1 MDADALDEI
10 MDELFGDLD
19 VDEVEFARLGL
30 QDALPTATQQKI
42 ESAGNMQAIQVPED
56 PLSQA
61 IEVDPGYR
69 ARPHLKY
76 LSDRIAAAVK
86 DVENGQS
93 RMLKVSMPPRMGK
106 STLSSIHT
114 PVWLLRTHPD
124 WNLGL
129 VSHDPGLAVNWGRQV
144 RDFMVNNETKF
155 GVSLKRDAGAAAE
168 WETTASGGIVS
179 RSVGQSITGR
189 GFKVLLVDDAVKD
202 FADAHSE
209 AKRTALWNWWQ
220 ANAYTRLEGPFL
232 VIFIGTRWHEDDLL
246 GRVASREYEQD
257 PDEWEI
263 IEFPAIAEQD
273 DVLGRKPGE
282 PLLSPLADETPVQAL
297 ERWAKI
303 KKAVGSYAWAALYQQ
318 TPSPAQGA
326 IFNTD
331 WWRYWTTVPA
341 LADKDQD
348 ANSRIVLLNPEEDL
362 KAARWLDSWDM
373 AFKKTDQSDYV
384 VGQRWAQKGA
394 RKYLMYQ
401 ERARRTFTETLA
413 RMKVWCDHSSNEI
426 PFNDKVH
433 ERLVE
438 DKANGTAVID
448 SLKEKIA
455 GIIPIN
461 PTESK
466 EARARAVTPDV
477 EAGNVFIPLPAESG
491 NEWVV
496 DYVSEH
502 RDFPSG
508 AHDDQVD
515 GTSQALSR
523 MRTPQKSSV
532 QSPNKGQ
539 RRAPGNQS
547 RAAAAKTQRSIGKPR
562 IQRRLGA

>member
-1 MDADALDEI
+1 MDAEALDEI

-19 VDEVEFARLGL
+19 VDEMEFTRLGL
-30 QDALPTATQQKI
+30 REALPVQTQRKI
-42 ESAGNMQAIQVPED
+42 EAAGNMQALQVPEN

-69 ARPHLKY
+69 ARPHLEY

-86 DVENGQS
+86 DVEAGHS

-114 PVWLLRTHPD
+114 PVWLLRTHPE
-124 WNLGL
+124 WKLGL

-144 RDFMVNNETKF
+144 RDFMVNHGAQF
-155 GVSLKRDAGAAAE
+155 GVELKRDAGAAAE
-168 WETTASGGIVS
+168 WETTVNGGIVS

-220 ANAYTRLEGPFL
+220 ANAYTRLEGPYL

-246 GRVASREYEQD
+246 GRITSVEYEQD
-257 PDEWEI
+257 PADFEI
-263 IEFPAIAEQD
+263 IEFPAIAQEH

-282 PLLSPLADETPVQAL
+282 PLLSPLSDETPEEAL
-297 ERWAKI
+297 NRWAKI

-318 TPSPAQGA
+318 RPSPAQGA

-331 WWRYWTTVPA
+331 WWRYWTTIPA
-341 LADKDQD
+341 LADKDQTPD
-348 ANSRIVLLNPEEDL
+348 SRIILLDPEEDL
-362 KAARWLDSWDM
+362 KGARWLDSWDM
-373 AFKKTDQSDYV
+373 AFKKTEQSDYV

-413 RMKVWCDHSSNEI
+413 RMRLWGDHSSPDI
-426 PFNDKVH
+426 PFNSKVH

-448 SLKEKIA
+448 TLKDEIS
-455 GIIPIN
+455 GIIAIN

-477 EAGNVFIPLPAESG
+477 EAGNVIIPLPAENG
-491 NEWVV
+491 NEWVT
-496 DYVSEH
+496 DFISEH

-508 AHDDQVD
+508 SHDDQVD

-523 MRTPQKSSV
+523 LRTPQKSSI
-532 QSPNKGQ
+532 Q
-539 RRAPGNQS
+539 RPSQGRRINGS
-547 RAAAAKTQRSIGKPR
+547 RAAAAQTQRRVGKPK
-562 IQRRLGA
+562 IQRRLGS

>member
-1 MDADALDEI
+1 MDAEALDEI

-30 QDALPTATQQKI
+30 QDALPAATQQKI
-42 ESAGNMQAIQVPED
+42 ESAGNMQAIQVPEN

-93 RMLKVSMPPRMGK
+93 RMLKISMPPRMGK

-144 RDFMVNNETKF
+144 RDFMVNNSARF

-168 WETTASGGIVS
+168 WETTANGGIVS

-189 GFKVLLVDDAVKD
+189 GFKVLLIDDAVKD
-202 FADAHSE
+202 FADAHSA
-209 AKRTALWNWWQ
+209 AKREALWNWWQ

-246 GRVASREYEQD
+246 GRVTSLEYEQD
-257 PDEWEI
+257 PAEFEI
-263 IEFPAIAEQD
+263 IEFPAIAQEH

-282 PLLSPLADETPVQAL
+282 PLLSPLSDETPAEAL
-297 ERWAKI
+297 DRWAKI

-318 TPSPAQGA
+318 KPSPAQGA

-331 WWRYWTTVPA
+331 WWRYWTTVPI
-341 LADKDQD
+341 LADKEQTKD
-348 ANSRIVLLNPEEDL
+348 SRVILLNPDEDL
-362 KAARWLDSWDM
+362 KGARWLDSWDM
-373 AFKKTDQSDYV
+373 AFKKTEQSDYV
-384 VGQRWAQKGA
+384 VGQRWAQKA
-394 RKYLMYQ
+394 ANKFLMYQ
-401 ERARRTFTETLA
+401 ERARMTFTETLGKM
-413 RMKVWCDHSSNEI
+413 RQWGDHSGPI
-426 PFNDKVH
+426 PFSNKVH

-448 SLKEKIA
+448 TLKDEIP
-455 GIIPIN
+455 GLIPIN
-461 PTESK
+461 PSDSK
-466 EARARAVTPDV
+466 EARARSVTPDV
-477 EAGNVFIPLPAESG
+477 EAGNVVIPLPAQPG
-491 NEWVV
+491 HEWVV
-496 DYVSEH
+496 DYVSEM

-515 GTSQALSR
+515 STTQALSR

-532 QSPNKGQ
+532 TNPNKTGRRTNSTSRAQAAQTQ
-539 RRAPGNQS
+539 RRVG
-547 RAAAAKTQRSIGKPR
+547 TGR
-562 IQRRLGA
+562 IRR

>member
-1 MDADALDEI
+1 MDAQDLDDLME
-10 MDELFGDLD
+10 DLFGDLD

-30 QDALPTATQQKI
+30 AESLPAAAQQKV
-42 ESAGNMQAIQVPED
+42 ESAHNMQAVQVPED

-61 IEVDPGYR
+61 MEVDPGYR

-86 DVENGQS
+86 DVENGHS

-144 RDFMVNNETKF
+144 RDFMVNNATAF

-168 WETTASGGIVS
+168 WETTANGGIVS

-202 FADAHSE
+202 FADAHSA
-209 AKRTALWNWWQ
+209 AKREALWNWWQ

-246 GRVASREYEQD
+246 GRVTSLEYEQD
-257 PDEWEI
+257 PTEWEI

-282 PLLSPLADETPVQAL
+282 PLLSPLTDETPVEAL
-297 ERWAKI
+297 NRWAKI

-341 LADKDQD
+341 LADKDQ
-348 ANSRIVLLNPEEDL
+348 AGSPRIVLLTDEHL
-362 KAARWLDSWDM
+362 KGARWLDSWDM

-384 VGQRWAQKGA
+384 VGQRWAQKA
-394 RKYLMYQ
+394 ANKFLMYQ
-401 ERARRTFTETLA
+401 ERARMTFTETLGKMRTWGNA
-413 RMKVWCDHSSNEI
+413 AGGT
-426 PFNDKVH
+426 PYADKVH

-448 SLKEKIA
+448 TLRDEIP

-461 PTESK
+461 PTDSK
-466 EARARAVTPDV
+466 EARARSVTPDV
-477 EAGNVFIPLPAESG
+477 EAGNVIIPLPAQPG
-491 NEWVV
+491 HEWVV
-496 DYVSEH
+496 DYVSEM

-515 GTSQALSR
+515 STTQALSR
-523 MRTPQKSSV
+523 MRTPQKSSITK
-532 QSPNKGQ
+532 PPARKI
-539 RRAPGNQS
+539 PTS
-547 RAAAAKTQRSIGKPR
+547 RAHAAQTQRKMGSPR
-562 IQRRLGA
+562 IRR

>member
-1 MDADALDEI
+1 MTEIEDMAEMLEDLYGFQLMADLDADEI
-10 MDELFGDLD
+10 
-19 VDEVEFARLGL
+19 EFARLRL
-30 QDALPTATQQKI
+30 DEEMHPRSKQQV
-42 ESAGNMQAIQVPED
+42 ESAHNMQALQVPED

-61 IEVDPGYR
+61 MEVDPGYR

-144 RDFMVNNETKF
+144 RDFMVNNQTKF

-168 WETTASGGIVS
+168 WETTANGGIVS

-202 FADAHSE
+202 FADAHSA
-209 AKRTALWNWWQ
+209 AKREALWNWWQ

-246 GRVASREYEQD
+246 GRITSPEYEQD
-257 PDEWEI
+257 PGEFEI

-282 PLLSPLADETPVQAL
+282 PLLSPLTDETPVEAL
-297 ERWAKI
+297 NRWAKI

-341 LADKDQD
+341 LADKDQTG
-348 ANSRIVLLNPEEDL
+348 SPRIVLLNPEEDL
-362 KAARWLDSWDM
+362 KGARWLDSWDM

-384 VGQRWAQKGA
+384 VGQRWAQKA
-394 RKYLMYQ
+394 ANKFLMYQ
-401 ERARRTFTETLA
+401 ERARMTFTETLA
-413 RMKVWCDHSSNEI
+413 KMRSWGDPNGGTPHANR
-426 PFNDKVH
+426 VH

-448 SLKEKIA
+448 TLKDEIS
-455 GIIPIN
+455 GLIPIN
-461 PTESK
+461 PTDSK

-477 EAGNVFIPLPAESG
+477 EAGNVLLPLPAQPG

-496 DYVSEH
+496 DYVSEM

-515 GTSQALSR
+515 SSTQALSR
-523 MRTPQKSSV
+523 MRTPQKSSI
-532 QSPNKGQ
+532 QTPASGRKIQN
-539 RRAPGNQS
+539 S
-547 RAAAAKTQRSIGKPR
+547 RARAAQTQRSRGTPR
-562 IQRRLGA
+562 IRR